1 MSQRKRQ
8 ALMVLCGLV
17 TTGYLLYR
25 GLYTLNY
32 EGWYGVLAS
41 WLLYGAEIWGGVSLL
56 LFFLQV
62 WDTSEPADERP
73 LEGVTVD
80 VLVPTFNE
88 EVSLLRGTLQ
98 ACLAMDYPHRLY
110 LLDDGRRDEVRQ
122 LCEELGV
129 HYITR
134 DEHLH
139 AKAGNLNHALEQ
151 TDGEFVAIL
160 DADHVPEPHFLS
172 KMIGHFRDRQ
182 LGFVQSPHAF
192 SNFDTFQGRVN
203 YEKGRFW
210 DEGELFYKVIQPG
223 RNSSD
228 SVVFAGSAA
237 LFRREALKDVG
248 YIASET
254 ITEDMHTGLRMASR
268 GWGSKFVSERL
279 VAGQGAADVTTFHSQ
294 RLRWAEGNL
303 SILAHDNPIF
313 MKGLTLRQR
322 LCYFGSIIHWAGGL
336 PRLAMYLTPILM
348 LLTGVSPVKEFT
360 LTLAA
365 VFSVYII
372 LMLGTL
378 HYLYRGYM
386 TYGLVEFFN
395 MANFW
400 TQIRATTRAIL
411 YREKSKFVV
420 TNKTGAA
427 QGSIMPVILPQII
440 LLTLCQFSLIYGWSR
455 NMLFDP
461 QLNLLGLG
469 IATFLVLHH
478 AYFAMAYLRVAMTPT
493 SKRASYRHRLNMPVT
508 YSFTDSEGEV
518 YEGMG
523 VTTDLNELGLG
534 FVAYEELP
542 ATEDGNI
549 TILASSDRLEAK
561 GKLRLL
567 DSGGLDVENEVGA
580 AGHILH
586 RYGVEFL
593 DPTPETIDSASRITQ
608 RFAVAP
614 WFSVFDSQ
622 RSKNGISS
630 LLSKREVKRVPFK
643 LPVRLIT
650 ADGDVYCSTRDISSK
665 SMRCIVTSEIAEGT
679 SLRAEVFG
687 PVGSFIAEVYVS
699 SAREVTGPPH
709 KVREFVLEFDAFE
722 AQGRSM
728 LRSLLELDNEPS
740 ARRDLVVEHGEKR
753 KPLLRPA
760 AASSFA
766 VLALAPVAVGVFQ
779 EIHSDDFLLLRSID
793 EEIALDPAGLHGQN
807 LDRIL
812 AETLANP
819 NPEDKRLVLL
829 KEALEQE
836 GRHEEQVRVCRYL
849 TSSNPED
856 PDMGLALVA
865 ALTMAGHYDESSEV
879 SERWIAHLGSTGQ
892 FAAKRQFELLAARN
906 DMSRGQQLAGL
917 EGFRRLVAEDPRN
930 TEVGQEYAWAL
941 LQAGLIDE
949 ALQVNSNLPQDQTT
963 RRQLVAIH
971 SALGNFEEAELTV
984 RGLTSEAPHDLELQ
998 VQLADLLV
1006 WQEDYEGAV
1015 RVYRRLLTMHP
1026 TNGQIALGLGETLTW
1041 SGNADEALQH
1051 FGGLIDRGAKSDR
1064 LTGAFLDAML
1074 GAENPSSGDIH
1085 RLRVLLDKHNND
1097 EPLKSEFATRLG
1109 LALVRVGPADA
1120 GIEVLERELDLAP
1133 DNHDLRLHLADAL
1146 AESGENERAQNHYR
1160 YLLANSGNGR

>member
-8 ALMVLCGLV
+8 ALMALCGLV
-17 TTGYLLYR
+17 TMAYLLYR
-25 GLYTLNY
+25 GFYTLNY
-32 EGWYGVLAS
+32 EGWYGTLAS

-56 LFFLQV
+56 LFFLQI

-80 VLVPTFNE
+80 VLVPTYNE

-110 LLDDGRRDEVRQ
+110 LLDDGKRDEVRQ

-134 DEHLH
+134 SEHLH
-139 AKAGNLNHALEQ
+139 AKAGNLNHALDQ

-172 KMIGHFRDRQ
+172 KMIGYFRDRK

-223 RNSSD
+223 RNATD

-237 LFRREALKDVG
+237 LFRREALKEVG
-248 YIASET
+248 YIATET

-303 SILAHDNPIF
+303 SILAHDNPLF
-313 MKGLTLRQR
+313 MRGLTLRQR
-322 LCYFGSIIHWAGGL
+322 LCYFGSIIHWASGF

-348 LLTGVSPVKEFT
+348 LLTGISPVKEFT
-360 LTLAA
+360 LVLAG
-365 VFSVYII
+365 VFTVYIS
-372 LMLGTL
+372 LMLITL
-378 HYLYRGYM
+378 HVLYRGFM

-400 TQIRATTRAIL
+400 TQIRATTRALL

-420 TNKTGAA
+420 TNKAGGA
-427 QGSIMPVILPQII
+427 QGSIMPVILPQIM

-455 NMLFDP
+455 NMLFEP

-478 AYFAMAYLRVAMTPT
+478 AYFAMAYLRVAMTPI
-493 SKRASYRHRLNMPVT
+493 SKRASYRHRLNMPVR
-508 YSFTDSEGEV
+508 YSFTDSEGESF
-518 YEGMG
+518 EGMG

-542 ATEDGNI
+542 GAQDGLV
-549 TILASSDRLEAK
+549 TVLASNDRLQAP
-561 GKLRLL
+561 GKLRLM
-567 DSGGLDVENEVGA
+567 DKANLDVAAEPAA
-580 AGHILH
+580 AGHTLH
-586 RYGVEFL
+586 RYGVEFQ
-593 DPTPETIDSASRITQ
+593 DPSPESIDAAARITQ

-614 WFSVFDSQ
+614 WFSVFDRQ
-622 RSKNGISS
+622 RTKKGISN

-643 LPVRLIT
+643 LPLRLESPE
-650 ADGDVYCSTRDISSK
+650 GDVYCSTRDLSSK
-665 SMRCIVTSEIAEGT
+665 SMRCIVATDIAEGS
-679 SLRAEVFG
+679 SLRAEVYG
-687 PVGSFIAEVYVS
+687 PVGSFEVQVYVS
-699 SAREVTGPPH
+699 SSREVTGPPH
-709 KVREFVLEFDAFE
+709 LVREYVLEFDSFE

-753 KPLLRPA
+753 KPFLRPA
-760 AASSFA
+760 AVSSFA

-779 EIHSDDFLLLRSID
+779 EIHSDDFLLLQSI
-793 EEIALDPAGLHGQN
+793 ETENLADPAGLHGQN

-812 AETLANP
+812 AETLASP
-819 NPEDKRLVLL
+819 NPEEQRLILL
-829 KEALEQE
+829 KEALERE
-836 GRHEEQVRVCRYL
+836 GRHGEQIRVCRFL
-849 TSSNPED
+849 TSRRPDD
-856 PDMGLALVA
+856 PDMGMALVA
-865 ALTMAGHYDESSEV
+865 ALTLGGNHEESSEL
-879 SERWIAHLGSTGQ
+879 SSRWITRLSGTGQ
-892 FAAKRQFELLAARN
+892 GPALREFELLAARN
-906 DMSRGQQLAGL
+906 HMRNGEQLVAL
-917 EGFRRLVAEDPRN
+917 EGFRRLVADRPQEAK
-930 TEVGQEYAWAL
+930 VGREYAWAL
-941 LQAGLIDE
+941 LQSGLSEE
-949 ALQVNSNLPQDQTT
+949 ALRINSQLPQDKET

-971 SALGNFEEAELTV
+971 SSLGNFKDAEVIV
-984 RGLTSEAPHDLELQ
+984 RSLASDEPLDLNLQ
-998 VQLADLLV
+998 VELANLLV
-1006 WQEDYEGAV
+1006 WQEDYAGAT
-1015 RVYRRLLTMHP
+1015 RTYRRLLTMHP
-1026 TNGQIALGLGETLTW
+1026 TNSEISLALGEVLTW

-1051 FGGLIDRGAKSDR
+1051 FGGLIDRGAQGDR

-1074 GAENPSSGDIH
+1074 GAENPSTGDVH
-1085 RLRVLLDKHNND
+1085 RLRVMLDHHVNR
-1097 EPLKSEFATRLG
+1097 EPYSSNFAIRLG
-1109 LALVRVGPADA
+1109 LAVVRVGPTSE
-1120 GIEVLERELDLAP
+1120 GIEVLESELTKTPA
-1133 DNHDLRLHLADAL
+1133 NQELRLNLADAL
-1146 AESGENERAQNHYR
+1146 ATHGQNERAQHHYR
-1160 YLLANSGNGR
+1160 FLLASARK

>member
-1 MSQRKRQ
+1 
-8 ALMVLCGLV
+8 MVLCGLV
-17 TTGYLLYR
+17 TTAYLLYR

-41 WLLYGAEIWGGVSLL
+41 WMLYGAEIWGGVSLL

-62 WDTSEPADERP
+62 WDTTEPSEERP

-80 VLVPTFNE
+80 VLVPTYNE
-88 EVSLLRGTLQ
+88 DVSLLRGTLQ

-110 LLDDGRRDEVRQ
+110 LLDDGSRDEVRQ

-139 AKAGNLNHALEQ
+139 AKAGNLNHALEK

-160 DADHVPEPHFLS
+160 DADHIPEPHFLS
-172 KMIGHFRDRQ
+172 KMIGHFRDRR

-237 LFRREALKDVG
+237 LFRREALRDVG

-279 VAGQGAADVTTFHSQ
+279 VAGQGATDVTTFHSQ

-303 SILAHDNPIF
+303 SILAHDNPLF

-322 LCYFGSIIHWAGGL
+322 LCYLGSIIHWAGGL
-336 PRLAMYLTPILM
+336 PRLAMYLTPVLM
-348 LLTGVSPVKEFT
+348 LLTGISPVKEFT

-365 VFSVYII
+365 VFSVYIL

-378 HYLYRGYM
+378 RALYQGFM

-400 TQIRATTRAIL
+400 TQIRATARAVL

-420 TNKTGAA
+420 TNKSGGA
-427 QGSIMPVILPQII
+427 QGSILPVILPQII
-440 LLTLCQFSLIYGWSR
+440 LVTLCQFSLIYGWSR
-455 NMLFDP
+455 NLLFEP

-478 AYFAMAYLRVAMTPT
+478 AYFAMAYLRVAMTPI
-493 SKRASYRHRLNMPVT
+493 SRRSSYRHRLNMPVT
-508 YSFTDSEGEV
+508 YSFTDSEGEEH
-518 YEGMG
+518 EGMG

-534 FVAYEELP
+534 FVAYEDLP
-542 ATEDGNI
+542 AAQDGTV

-561 GKLRLL
+561 GKLRLM
-567 DSGGLDVENEVGA
+567 DDPGQDVAVGA
-580 AGHILH
+580 EGRALY
-586 RYGVEFL
+586 RYGVEFQ
-593 DPTPETIDSASRITQ
+593 DPSPETIDSAARITQ

-614 WFSVFDSQ
+614 WFSVFDNQ
-622 RSKNGISS
+622 RTKKGIGN
-630 LLSKREVKRVPFK
+630 LFSKREVRRVPFK
-643 LPVRLIT
+643 LPVRLQT
-650 ADGDVYCSTRDISSK
+650 PEGDVYCTTRDLSSK
-665 SMRCIVTSEIAEGT
+665 SMRCTVTSEIEEGGT
-679 SLRAEVFG
+679 LRAEVFG
-687 PVGSFIAEVYVS
+687 PAGSFIADVFVA

-709 KVREFVLEFDAFE
+709 QVREFVLEFDAFE

-728 LRSLLELDNEPS
+728 LRSILELENEPE
-740 ARRDLVVEHGEKR
+740 ARRNLAAEHGEKR
-753 KPLLRPA
+753 KPFLRPA

-779 EIHSDDFLLLRSID
+779 EVHSDDFLLLRSI
-793 EEIALDPAGLHGQN
+793 EQEALLDPAGLQGQD

-819 NPEDKRLVLL
+819 SPETQRLVLL
-829 KEALEQE
+829 KEALERE

-849 TSSNPED
+849 TSSTPDD

-865 ALTMAGHYDESSEV
+865 ALTMAGHYDESAEISD
-879 SERWIAHLGSTGQ
+879 RWIARLSSTGQ
-892 FAAKRQFELLAARN
+892 MESKRQFELLAARN
-906 DMSRGQQLAGL
+906 NMSRGQQLAGL
-917 EGFRRLVAEDPRN
+917 EGFRRLVAEEPQD

-941 LQAGLIDE
+941 LQAGLTDE
-949 ALQVNSNLPQDQTT
+949 ALQINSNLPQDQST
-963 RRQLVAIH
+963 RRQLAAIQ
-971 SALGNFEEAELTV
+971 SALGDFEAAELTV
-984 RGLTSEAPHDLELQ
+984 RGLANETPLDLELQ
-998 VQLADLLV
+998 IQLADLLV
-1006 WQEDYEGAV
+1006 WQDNYEGAV
-1015 RVYRRLLTMHP
+1015 RVYRRLLTIHP
-1026 TNGQIALGLGETLTW
+1026 TDPQVALGLGETLTW
-1041 SGNADEALQH
+1041 SGSADEALQH

-1074 GAENPSSGDIH
+1074 GAENPATGDIH
-1085 RLRVLLDKHNND
+1085 RLRVMLDKHNNH
-1097 EPLKSEFATRLG
+1097 EPLASEFAARLG
-1109 LALVRVGPADA
+1109 LALVRVGPEDA
-1120 GIEVLERELDLAP
+1120 GIDVLERELDIAP
-1133 DNHDLRLHLADAL
+1133 NNHDLRLHLADAL
-1146 AESGENERAQNHYR
+1146 AMSGENERAQNHYR
-1160 YLLANSGNGR
+1160 YLLANAGHGH